1 MSDILDS
8 ILYDSNAYF
17 TELSNK
23 YWLEIQAIEAIFLE
37 ENVTLNRNNMLI
49 SIDNAYKAITR
60 YLHFADEYNGAYR
73 AATIKLTIVYYNL
86 PKGNAVITQKT
97 QGSRSQTIS
106 TASSGLDSDGLTM
119 EVKSILPLPI
129 LRVI

>member
-8 ILYDSNAYF
+8 ILYDSSAYF
-17 TELSNK
+17 TDLSNK
-23 YWLEIQAIEAIFLE
+23 YWLEIQAIEAMFLE

-49 SIDNAYKAITR
+49 SIDDAYNAITR
-60 YLHFADEYNGAYR
+60 YLHFTEEYNGAYR
-73 AATIKLTIVYYNL
+73 AATIKLAIVYYNL

-106 TASSGLDSDGLTM
+106 KTNSGLDSDGLTI
-119 EVKSILPLPI
+119 EVKSILPLPT